1 MSTRDEVLARWEL
14 VMGVEVHAQ
23 LNTRTKLFC
32 GCKVEFAAPPNAR
45 TCPVCL
51 GHPGTLPVANERAI
65 HFAIMIGLAVGS
77 EIAPRSIF
85 HRKNYFYPDLPKGY
99 QISQYDVPLAS
110 TGRLSVPGGP
120 TVRVHRAHL
129 EEDAAKL
136 IHHGESGRIHG
147 AGSSIVD
154 FNRGGTPLV
163 EIVTEPDLHSAADAR
178 EFLQLLRTTLKQI
191 GVSDVNMEEG
201 SLRCDA
207 NVSVREVGEQGFRT
221 KTELK
226 NMNSFRFLERG
237 IEAEIERQTEIWS
250 AGGTVQQETLHFDPV
265 SGSLTAL
272 RSKEEVH
279 DYRYFPEPDLV
290 PLVPTEEMLEAARA
304 ALPELPAARLGR
316 YERDYGLGTDTAA
329 VLVGWAELGSFFE
342 ESLGAVSGNGVDA
355 SALARWTTGELVAR
369 LREQGLEDPRDS
381 NLSPRALAEL
391 VVMVQSHE
399 LSQSAAKEVLAELT
413 RSGGEP
419 AAIVEAKGLKPIADS
434 GELEGIVE
442 RAIEAN
448 PAAVEQ
454 VRNGKV
460 QATGAIVGAVMKET
474 KGRADGA
481 EVNRLI
487 RQKLGIG

>member
-1 MSTRDEVLARWEL
+1 MSDQFEPVIGLEIH
-14 VMGVEVHAQ
+14 VQ
-23 LNTRTKLFC
+23 LQTRTKMFC
-32 GCKVEFAAPPNAR
+32 ACALSFGEEPNTR

-51 GHPGTLPVANERAI
+51 GHPGTLPTLNAQAV
-65 HFAIMIGLAVGS
+65 HYGLMIALALECEV
-77 EIAPRSIF
+77 APRSLF

-110 TGRLSVPGGP
+110 SGTLAVPGDGP
-120 TVRVHRAHL
+120 TVRIHRAHL

-136 IHHGESGRIHG
+136 IHLGESGRIHG
-147 AGSSIVD
+147 AGASVVD

-178 EFLQLLRTTLKQI
+178 EFLLLLRTTLKQI

-237 IEAEIERQTEIWS
+237 IEAEIKRQVEIWS
-250 AGGTVQQETLHFDPV
+250 SGGTVVQETLHFDPV

-290 PLVPTEEMLEAARA
+290 PLVPTEEMLEAARH
-304 ALPELPAARLGR
+304 ALPELPAARLAR
-316 YERDYGLGTDTAA
+316 YEAEYGLGTEAAA
-329 VLVGWAELGSFFE
+329 VLVGWSELGSFFE
-342 ESLGAVSGNGVDA
+342 ESLTAASDDGLDA
-355 SALARWTTGELVAR
+355 ATLARWTTGELVAR
-369 LREQGLEDPRDS
+369 LREQGLEDPRES
-381 NLSPRALAEL
+381 KLSPRALAEL
-391 VVMVQSHE
+391 VLMVQGRE

-413 RSGGEP
+413 QSGGEP
-419 AAIVEAKGLKPIADS
+419 AGIVEAKGLRPIADS

-442 RAIEAN
+442 RAIEQNA
-448 PAAVEQ
+448 AAVEQ
-454 VRNGKV
+454 IRGGKV
-460 QATGAIVGAVMKET
+460 QAAGAIVGAVMKET

-487 RQKLGIG
+487 RQKLGLD